1 MAIVVVGLGPSGLDR
16 IDPGTRSLV
25 TDPARVVILRTGQH
39 PAAEQ
44 LAATRQVVTCDDLY
58 EAHDEFDQVYAS
70 IVDRIVEAAAHGDV
84 AYGVPGSPAIGE
96 RTVPMVVAAARA
108 HGIDVSVM
116 AAPSF
121 LDLAYV
127 AVGIDPITHGAQI
140 LDARDLPDPLPLHV
154 PTFITQVDS
163 PLRAGDVAISLGRVL
178 DDDAEIVLLDRLGDE
193 DEVVARVTL
202 EDLARYQPGSR
213 STVYV
218 ARADVGLLGLVATNR
233 VLRRQCPWD
242 RDQTHHTLLSHLIEE
257 AYEAADAIGRLPVA
271 APEGDVDFGIYA
283 EVEDELG
290 DLLLQVVFHA
300 TLASEAG
307 AFDVDEV
314 AEGIR
319 RKLVRRHPH
328 VFGDVEADSAR
339 DVLDNWERIK
349 NGEKGRESLMDDV
362 PAGMPAIARAM
373 KVQMRAASVRFDWDE
388 PGPVVEVLRSEVDE
402 LEAAV
407 GDRQRVSDELGD
419 VLFTAVNLARHLD
432 VDPESALRGSVD
444 RFMDRFR
451 VVEGRFADEGR
462 SIADADA
469 GELDA
474 AWAAAKG
481 TTMGP
486 SGQST

>member
-1 MAIVVVGLGPSGLDR
+1 MAIVVVGLGPAGLDR
-16 IDPGTRSLV
+16 IDLVTRSILAE
-25 TDPARVVILRTGQH
+25 PAREVIVRTGQH

-44 LAATRQVVTCDDLY
+44 LSATRGVVTCDDLY
-58 EAHDEFDQVYAS
+58 EAHDEFDDVYAA
-70 IVDRIVEAAAHGDV
+70 IADRVVDAARNSEV
-84 AYGVPGSPAIGE
+84 AYAVPGSPAVGE
-96 RTVPMVVAAARA
+96 RTVPMIVAAARSA
-108 HGIDVSVM
+108 GIEVSVVS
-116 AAPSF
+116 APSF

-127 AVGIDPITHGAQI
+127 AVGIDPITDGAQI

-163 PLRAGDVAISLGRVL
+163 PLCAGGLAVSLGRLLEGDV
-178 DDDAEIVLLDRLGDE
+178 EVVVLDRLGDE
-193 DEVVARVTL
+193 DEVVAPMTL
-202 EDLARYQPGSR
+202 EDLARYRPGSR
-213 STVYV
+213 TTVYV
-218 ARADVGLLGLVATNR
+218 PRADVGLLGLIATNR
-233 VLRRQCPWD
+233 ILRQECPWD

-271 APEGDVDFGIYA
+271 APEGDVDFGTYA

-328 VFGDVEADSAR
+328 VFGDVTADSAR
-339 DVLDNWERIK
+339 EVLDNWERIK
-349 NGEKGRESLMDDV
+349 HGEKGRESLMDDV
-362 PAGMPAIARAM
+362 PVAMPAIARAM
-373 KVQMRAASVRFDWDE
+373 KVQMRAASVRFDWDA
-388 PGPVVEVLRSEVDE
+388 PGPVVGILRSEVDE
-402 LEAAV
+402 LEAAI

-419 VLFTAVNLARHLD
+419 VLFSAVNLARHLD
-432 VDPESALRGSVD
+432 VDPEGALRGSVE

-451 VVEGRFADEGR
+451 VVEAGFADDGR
-462 SIADADA
+462 SIADADTD
-469 GELDA
+469 ELDA
-474 AWAAAKG
+474 AWSAAKG

-486 SGQST
+486 SAQST

>member
-16 IDPGTRSLV
+16 IDPVTRSIV
-25 TDPARVVILRTGQH
+25 ADPGRELILRTGQH

-44 LAATRQVVTCDDLY
+44 LSATRGFATCDDLY
-58 EAHDEFDQVYAS
+58 EAYDEFDEVYAA
-70 IVDRIVEAAAHGDV
+70 IVDRVVEAARHSEVTYA
-84 AYGVPGSPAIGE
+84 VPGSPAVGE
-96 RTVPMVVAAARA
+96 RTVPMVVTAARA
-108 HGIDVSVM
+108 VGIEVSV
-116 AAPSF
+116 ASAPSF

-140 LDARDLPDPLPLHV
+140 LDARDLPDPLPLHL

-163 PLRAGDVAISLGRVL
+163 PLSAGEVAISLGRVL
-178 DDDAEIVLLDRLGDE
+178 EGDAEIVVLDRLGDE
-193 DEVVARVTL
+193 DEVVAPMAL
-202 EDLARYQPGSR
+202 EDLARYRPGSR
-213 STVYV
+213 TTVYV
-218 ARADVGLLGLVATNR
+218 ARADVGLLGLIATNR
-233 VLRRQCPWD
+233 ILRRECPWD

-257 AYEAADAIGRLPVA
+257 AYETADAIGRLPVA
-271 APEGDVDFGIYA
+271 APAGDVDFGTYA

-300 TLASEAG
+300 TLASETG

-328 VFGDVEADSAR
+328 VFGDVTADSAR

-349 NGEKGRESLMDDV
+349 HGEKGRESLMDDV
-362 PAGMPAIARAM
+362 PVGMPAIARAM
-373 KVQMRAASVRFDWDE
+373 KVQMRAASVRFDWDA
-388 PGPVVEVLRSEVDE
+388 PGPVVDVLRSEIDE

-407 GDRQRVSDELGD
+407 GDRQRSSDELGD

-432 VDPESALRGSVD
+432 VDPEGALRASVE

-451 VVEGRFADEGR
+451 VVEARFADDGR
-462 SIADADA
+462 SVADADA
-469 GELDA
+469 VELDA
-474 AWAAAKG
+474 AWSAAKG

>member
-16 IDPGTRSLV
+16 IDPTTRTIVS
-25 TDPARVVILRTGQH
+25 DPAREVILRTGQH

-44 LAATRQVVTCDDLY
+44 LSATRGVVTCDDLY
-58 EAHDEFDQVYAS
+58 EAHEEFDDVYAA
-70 IVDRIVEAAAHGDV
+70 IVDRVVQAAAHGDV
-84 AYGVPGSPAIGE
+84 AYAVPGSPSVGE

-108 HGIDVSVM
+108 IGIEVSVM
-116 AAPSF
+116 GAPSF
-121 LDLAYV
+121 LDMAYM

-140 LDARDLPDPLPLHV
+140 LDARELPDPLPLHV

-163 PLRAGDVAISLGRVL
+163 ALRAGEVAIVLGRVL
-178 DDDAEIVLLDRLGDE
+178 EGDAEVVVLDRLGDE
-193 DEVVARVTL
+193 DEVVAPMAL
-202 EDLARYQPGSR
+202 EDLARYRPGSR
-213 STVYV
+213 TTVFV

-233 VLRRQCPWD
+233 ILRHECPWD

-271 APEGDVDFGIYA
+271 APSGDVDFGTYA

-314 AEGIR
+314 AEAIR

-328 VFGDVEADSAR
+328 VFGDVTADSAR
-339 DVLDNWERIK
+339 DVLDNWEAIK
-349 NGEKGRESLMDDV
+349 KGEKGRESLMDDV
-362 PAGMPAIARAM
+362 PVGMPAVARAI
-373 KVQMRAASVRFDWDE
+373 KVQMRAASVHFDWDA
-388 PGPVVEVLRSEVDE
+388 PGPVVEVLRSEIDE
-402 LEAAV
+402 LQAAM
-407 GDRQRVSDELGD
+407 GDRQMASDELGD
-419 VLFTAVNLARHLD
+419 VLFTAINLARHLD

-451 VVEGRFADEGR
+451 AVEARFADDGR
-462 SIADADA
+462 SVADADA
-469 GELDA
+469 VELDA
-474 AWAAAKG
+474 AWSAAKG

-486 SGQST
+486 LGQST